1 MIEFFSSDK
10 KPKIRNMLYVSLFF
24 FAVIAGLIVMKAPS
38 MYVMTALL
46 IYLFTMVL
54 MLLKAFFDQL
64 YYNPYSYN
72 SIYYIS
78 FSLFVMT
85 MVIAQIILIYN
96 AMVMHLTE
104 EQTLFNMMVQLV
116 DSAQFFMAIS
126 APLILVFSI
135 ALCVSNIVLIHYE
148 GRRLVNLL
156 GIILSML
163 MIGGEAVF
171 FINTYFISGSM
182 IEVMLKAV
190 FFNVYA
196 AVYLYYECMIIGTAI
211 TARMVVNYEPKK
223 DKDYIIILG
232 CGLMPDG
239 TVTPLLKGRV
249 DRAVKFY
256 REQLAETGRA
266 AILLPSG
273 GQGPDEAMAESAAM
287 RNYLLSLGIPDEHI
301 IIEDRST
308 DTHQNMLYSKQIID
322 SRSENANVIYATTNY
337 HVFRSGIKARQV
349 GMTAA
354 GIGSRT
360 RWYYWPNALVREFV
374 GILTEHRGKQALI
387 LGSMI
392 LIYALTTVFEY
403 LH

>member
-24 FAVIAGLIVMKAPS
+24 FAVIAGLIVMKTPS

-116 DSAQFFMAIS
+116 DSAQFFMATS

-156 GIILSML
+156 GIILSVL

-256 REQLAETGRA
+256 REQLAATGRA

-322 SRSENANVIYATTNY
+322 SRTENANVIYATTNY

>member
-156 GIILSML
+156 GIILSVL